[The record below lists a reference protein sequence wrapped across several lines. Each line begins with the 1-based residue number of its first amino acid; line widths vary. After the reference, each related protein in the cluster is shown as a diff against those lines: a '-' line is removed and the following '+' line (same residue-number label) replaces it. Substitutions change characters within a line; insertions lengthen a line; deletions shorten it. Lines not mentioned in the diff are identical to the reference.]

1 MEQLGERTPK
11 SPPSTGLTVWLPFCL
26 LAMLSGMWLVGLFWL
41 APFKNW
47 SPDFRYGVVT
57 FVVIGFTAMF
67 VNILLTGRLADRSQ
81 REETQARQR
90 VRQAEDKL
98 GDALRVPWV
107 PADEVIQ
114 QLDDVLAE
122 VAEKRANGAYADK
135 VPGEVQAPGTYR
147 RDLGTLDPEIVE
159 QIARDRTRERKDER
173 LTLAAL
179 WDVTHGRMD
188 LYHQIV
194 TRQAR
199 RSFGAAQVAMG
210 IGFVL
215 LVVFA
220 ILAAEAKTTTAAVSA
235 GGLGAVGAAFAAYI
249 GKTFI
254 RSQESAASHLRA
266 YFDQPLELSR
276 YLAAE
281 RLLADAADLTAEQ
294 RAAIVSSLVQSIAT
308 AGRQD
313 GNAKETKPTARQ
325 PKGRAPR

>member
-1 MEQLGERTPK
+1 MSRSPKFYIPPKFYMWLLTTLIVIFNVAVVTSYFWRTPGEHF
-11 SPPSTGLTVWLPFCL
+11 SV
-26 LAMLSGMWLVGLFWL
+26 VGWL
-41 APFKNW
+41 AEV
-47 SPDFRYGVVT
+47 GMAA
-57 FVVIGFTAMF
+57 GFTLVVGGF
-67 VNILLTGRLADRSQ
+67 VISLRPLARSAAD
-81 REETQARQR
+81 ETQARQR

-98 GDALRVPWV
+98 SGALRS
-107 PADEVIQ
+107 
-114 QLDDVLAE
+114 DVLTDYFESVLNGENDGWTADG
-122 VAEKRANGAYADK
+122 VAALKALATHVDVE
-135 VPGEVQAPGTYR
+135 ER
-147 RDLGTLDPEIVE
+147 RED
-159 QIARDRTRERKDER
+159 R

-220 ILAAEAKTTTAAVSA
+220 VVAVEAKTTAAAISA

-254 RSQESAASHLRA
+254 RSQESAASHLKE
-266 YFDQPLELSR
+266 YFTQPLELSR

-281 RLLADAADLTAEQ
+281 RLLADAKDLTAEQ
-294 RAAIVSSLVQSIAT
+294 RAAILSSLVQSIAT
-308 AGRQD
+308 AGQHD
-313 GNAKETKPTARQ
+313 DKTTARK
-325 PKGRAPR
+325 PRGRRAG